1 MGKSKPWPE
10 ALKKGTGSDKLTA
23 TSIKEYFKPLT
34 EWLIVQR
41 NTTGYPKGWVKDP
54 QPTTVSPTTKPSG
67 SAAVGCSTVNVMC
80 IVFGL
85 VMCFLFQHQQQQ
97 RSQ

>member
-1 MGKSKPWPE
+1 MLKMGKSKPWPE

-54 QPTTVSPTTKPSG
+54 KPSD